1 LKGLI
6 NFLTWLAIITCCSSA
21 LTQSVTTVET
31 YGPVPA
37 TQPYSGLGTNITTP
51 TNAWEYEDA
60 EAAHITW
67 ARFDCNWIR
76 AEIQDMPS
84 NTSEDTNYRVSVPLG
99 WQAVRH
105 TTYTPC

>member
-1 LKGLI
+1 MKGLL
-6 NFLTWLAIITCCSSA
+6 NFLTCLFIVTCCSSA

-51 TNAWEYEDA
+51 TNAWEYADA
-60 EAAHITW
+60 EAAHMTW

-84 NTSEDTNYRVSVPLG
+84 NTSGGYKLPSECSAGLG
-99 WQAVRH
+99 SS
-105 TTYTPC
+105 